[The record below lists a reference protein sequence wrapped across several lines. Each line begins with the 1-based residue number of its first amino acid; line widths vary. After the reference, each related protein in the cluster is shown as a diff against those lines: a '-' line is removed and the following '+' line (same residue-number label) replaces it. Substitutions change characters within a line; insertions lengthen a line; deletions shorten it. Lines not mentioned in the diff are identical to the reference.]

1 MYGILQKKNGR
12 WWALSL
18 IQQIPQDWRSVLQN
32 TLALP
37 STAELFAQVEH
48 AYHNKNVYPPQEKL
62 FQALELTPF
71 AQVKVVLLGQDPYF
85 HAGEA
90 EGLAFSVP
98 KGVAIPS
105 SLRNVHSA
113 LREDLGLAVP
123 PHGHLASWATQGVLL
138 LNTVLTV
145 ESREERL
152 ANGKMKVTAISH
164 AGLGWEQLTNAILL
178 HLSGREQPTVFL
190 LWGKAAQS
198 KRELINAQ
206 RHLILETVHPSG
218 LSAWRGFRQC
228 KHFSQANTFLEQHG
242 LTPIDWQID

>member
-1 MYGILQKKNGR
+1 MVG
-12 WWALSL
+12 LSL

-48 AYHNKNVYPPQEKL
+48 AYHNKIVYPPQEKL
-62 FQALELTPF
+62 FQALKLTPF

-85 HAGEA
+85 HVGEA

-123 PHGHLASWATQGVLL
+123 THGHLASWAMQGVLL

-152 ANGKMKVTAISH
+152 TNGKSKVTAVSH

-178 HLSGREQPTVFL
+178 HLSEREQPSVFL

-198 KRELINAQ
+198 KKALINIQ
-206 RHLILETVHPSG
+206 RHLVLETVHPSG